1 MGLARGVDFHGADAW
16 IVAQALQRIPA
27 TGIGAVGCQRKD
39 ERARTDGA
47 QVLEL
52 NGRGVREIGYELT
65 AWFAVG
71 RAGERNHDLL
81 LTALAW
87 RGRRSGR
94 MMDATGN
101 EDRREHRYEL
111 TAK

>member
-1 MGLARGVDFHGADAW
+1 
-16 IVAQALQRIPA
+16 
-27 TGIGAVGCQRKD
+27 
-39 ERARTDGA
+39 
-47 QVLEL
+47 
-52 NGRGVREIGYELT
+52 
-65 AWFAVG
+65 
-71 RAGERNHDLL
+71 